1 MSELDRLLKG
11 RKYIS
16 VDELANI
23 LNVTRDYILSKI
35 EELERLKLVKKFSKE
50 FDYIY
55 PGFKLKE
62 LGSLPEE
69 KIFNILKSYP
79 GNEVPLSELRN
90 KLTELDE
97 DDFKAGLSILY
108 NSKII
113 DFKKIDKTVYIKI
126 LRRELDQETNFK
138 FQFVKEVLDK
148 EGLKIADL
156 DIAKKKLLD
165 QLLKRP
171 GFFKIRRIKDIYIEI
186 TGDYSKIIEYLESKW
201 ITSLSPTIIKKRLW
215 IGRKFKP
222 YDLNAEV
229 YRVYPGRAH
238 PMHELIKEVRE
249 IFLALGFREATGP
262 LIELSFIN
270 FDMLFQPQDHPAR
283 DMQDTFYIKEPSYG
297 VIPYPELIEP
307 IKKTHENGW
316 ITGSKGWGYTWSL
329 NEAKKL
335 VLRTHTTAVT
345 VRALY
350 ETGEKPDKIFCIG
363 SVFRNETVDY
373 KHLVEFM
380 QVDGIVI
387 HPNANLR
394 WLLGII
400 EYFYKRMGYNKVK
413 FWPSYF
419 PYTEPSLQPSIYVD
433 KIGKWLEL
441 GGAGIFRPEV
451 TLPLG
456 VKWPV
461 LAWGL
466 GLERLLML
474 KYDLNDIRV
483 IYKNDLGWLRKLSV
497 EKGV

>member
-126 LRRELDQETNFK
+126 LRRELDQEMNFK

-222 YDLNAEV
+222 L
-229 YRVYPGRAH
+229 
-238 PMHELIKEVRE
+238 
-249 IFLALGFREATGP
+249 
-262 LIELSFIN
+262 
-270 FDMLFQPQDHPAR
+270 
-283 DMQDTFYIKEPSYG
+283 
-297 VIPYPELIEP
+297 
-307 IKKTHENGW
+307 
-316 ITGSKGWGYTWSL
+316 
-329 NEAKKL
+329 
-335 VLRTHTTAVT
+335 
-345 VRALY
+345 
-350 ETGEKPDKIFCIG
+350 
-363 SVFRNETVDY
+363 
-373 KHLVEFM
+373 
-380 QVDGIVI
+380 
-387 HPNANLR
+387 
-394 WLLGII
+394 
-400 EYFYKRMGYNKVK
+400 
-413 FWPSYF
+413 
-419 PYTEPSLQPSIYVD
+419 
-433 KIGKWLEL
+433 
-441 GGAGIFRPEV
+441 
-451 TLPLG
+451 
-456 VKWPV
+456 
-461 LAWGL
+461 
-466 GLERLLML
+466 
-474 KYDLNDIRV
+474 
-483 IYKNDLGWLRKLSV
+483 
-497 EKGV
+497 